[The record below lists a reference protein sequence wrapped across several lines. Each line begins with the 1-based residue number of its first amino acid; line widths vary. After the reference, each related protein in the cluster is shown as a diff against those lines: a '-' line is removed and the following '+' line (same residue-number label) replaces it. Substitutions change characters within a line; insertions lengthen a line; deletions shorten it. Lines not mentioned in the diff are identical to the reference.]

1 MSDTMNQADKQ
12 SNAVTKEYES
22 ASSQISVENNTSH
35 EKTKQM
41 STAEHPSML
50 VSNKSLTGVVART
63 QHLLAIHKRKQEAT
77 EEFEW
82 KKRRRELL
90 LDDPPV
96 HKYPARN
103 ALFDLS
109 IGRGGDESYHEAL
122 K

>member
-41 STAEHPSML
+41 STAELPSML

-63 QHLLAIHKRKQEAT
+63 QHLLAIHKRKRK
-77 EEFEW
+77 F
-82 KKRRRELL
+82 
-90 LDDPPV
+90 
-96 HKYPARN
+96 
-103 ALFDLS
+103 S
-109 IGRGGDESYHEAL
+109 
-122 K
+122 